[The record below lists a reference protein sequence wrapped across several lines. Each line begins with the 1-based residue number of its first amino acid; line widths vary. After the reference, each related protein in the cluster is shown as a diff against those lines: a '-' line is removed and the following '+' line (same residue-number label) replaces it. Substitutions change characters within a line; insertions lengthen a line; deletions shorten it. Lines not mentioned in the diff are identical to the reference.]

1 MGWAELHIGEQQN
14 PEWGGNMQVKAPDPT
29 DESSRKVRG
38 GGRTGGLNYDEA
50 RPFSLRKQD
59 ETTVSGDA
67 HTIDKNREGSW
78 ESDCDSDRNK
88 RTDGGLT
95 GGWR

>member
-67 HTIDKNREGSW
+67 HTIEGSW